1 MSVTLDA
8 TATTPIP
15 AGRGRWRLA
24 LMNRQFAWGT
34 QWQNALIAEITDART
49 RRLELTK
56 NAGGVLT
63 FTLDGHSPSAALMTE
78 LTQDVIAW
86 RWDEYTG
93 ADVPVFRGPI
103 CQTQDSLSENRH
115 TVTVTC
121 HDYLALLGRR
131 LLTQT
136 QTITES
142 DQDVIASNLV
152 YWATDLAQSS
162 SGVSFYPGSSFP
174 LVAFNYNPD
183 GSQRNTG
190 SGQLRDRT
198 YTAGS
203 VIGDLLSNLAAV
215 VGGFDY
221 DVRYLNNGTQ
231 SGLPATFDI
240 LRIFYPRQGV
250 TRSDLVLAYG
260 ANVAE
265 VTRSVNSADYAN
277 HVRVIGNNG
286 ESDPDAPQLYSEAW
300 NADANNVTVTPVGLW
315 STGVNESDVSEQS
328 TLDQKA
334 AGELATAGILVP
346 SYSLKLTPGAYRQG
360 VPNMGDT
367 VPLVIRSGR
376 LNVVTNVDVIGITY
390 APTDGD
396 DGREV
401 VEIAV
406 GRPLVSFGDLFTDLD
421 RSVNALARR

>member
-1 MSVTLDA
+1 MTDTLE
-8 TATTPIP
+8 ATTTVPIP
-15 AGRGRWRLA
+15 PGRGRWRLA

-34 QWQNALIAEITDART
+34 VWQNALLAEITDART

-63 FTLDGHSPSAALMTE
+63 FTLDGHSPSAALLTE

-93 ADVPVFRGPI
+93 KDVPMFRGVI
-103 CQTQDSLSENRH
+103 CQTQDSLSADRH

-121 HDYLALLGRR
+121 HDYLSMLGRR
-131 LLTQT
+131 LLTGTYTAT
-136 QTITES
+136 QL
-142 DQDVIASNLV
+142 DQDYIASDLV
-152 YWATDLAQSS
+152 YRATNAQSS
-162 SGVSFYPGSSFP
+162 SGVSFSPGSWFP

-183 GSQRNTG
+183 GSSRGANL

-198 YTAGS
+198 YAANS
-203 VIGDLLSNLAAV
+203 VIGELLSNLAAV
-215 VGGFDY
+215 IGGFDY
-221 DVRYLNNGTQ
+221 DVLYLNNGTQ
-231 SGLPATFDI
+231 NGLPATFDV

-286 ESDPDAPQLYSEAW
+286 SEDPAAPQLYSEAW

-315 STGVNESDVSEQS
+315 STGLNESDVSVQS
-328 TLDQKA
+328 TLDETA
-334 AGELATAGILVP
+334 AGELATAGVLVP
-346 SYSLKLTPGAYRQG
+346 SYSLKLTPGAYRWG
-360 VPNMGDT
+360 VPNMGDS

-376 LNVVTNVDVIGITY
+376 LNVVSTVDVVGITF

-406 GRPLVSFGDLFTDLD
+406 GRPVVTIGDLFTDLD